1 MTDQDKQIKTD
12 RMRFTKNKFSSNL
25 ALVAILFDVFYFV
38 SIYKSDVS
46 TYYYTLVIG
55 ASIIYNL
62 AFMLAAFLSSE
73 GVKSYGEKFCYIL
86 IALGIMQFVR
96 IFYIPLKAS
105 HSVVTIAN
113 VDVVVMGTAQFVR
126 CAIFLA
132 ISGIAC
138 LVAAVVGIQKSRI
151 LNAYIATLG
160 EEVRRD

>member
-1 MTDQDKQIKTD
+1 MTDQDKSIKID
-12 RMRFTKNKFSSNL
+12 RMRYTKNKFSSNL
-25 ALVAILFDVFYFV
+25 ALLAIIFDVFYFV

-46 TYYYTLVIG
+46 NYYYTLMIG

-96 IFYIPLKAS
+96 IFYIPWKAS